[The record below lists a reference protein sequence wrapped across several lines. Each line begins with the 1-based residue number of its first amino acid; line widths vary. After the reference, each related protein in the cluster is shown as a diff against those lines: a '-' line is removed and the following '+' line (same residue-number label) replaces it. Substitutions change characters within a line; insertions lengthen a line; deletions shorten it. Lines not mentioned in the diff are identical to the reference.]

1 MVRGGHVIDLALLE
15 IAEEAQKDKDYMEL
29 MKLIVEGKHPKVL
42 AHTHPNREYSPVFE
56 SLSVEDSPNGCIILM
71 DGIKILIPKNSRPKM
86 LNLLHSYHSS
96 LEQLTTQGTNRW
108 FWPTIKNEIS
118 NMWATCQVCQENRPL
133 KTKEVPIKTMVLD
146 LHPIESLNT
155 DFCQHGNSYY
165 IIAADRYS
173 GYL

>member
-71 DGIKILIPKNSRPKM
+71 DGIKILIPKASRPKM

-108 FWPTIKNEIS
+108 F
-118 NMWATCQVCQENRPL
+118 
-133 KTKEVPIKTMVLD
+133 
-146 LHPIESLNT
+146 
-155 DFCQHGNSYY
+155 
-165 IIAADRYS
+165 
-173 GYL
+173 